1 MFILCLFVVSFV
13 GILIAVVFME
23 ISYLARFRLGVS
35 HPCSLIDY
43 SRYETFV
50 WYLKVSHLLILIGRY
65 NSYNL
70 FRKYLYCST
79 SIL

>member
-23 ISYLARFRLGVS
+23 ISYLARFRMGVS

-43 SRYETFV
+43 SRLYIRDFCMAFESFP
-50 WYLKVSHLLILIGRY
+50 S
-65 NSYNL
+65 SY
-70 FRKYLYCST
+70 FDRT
-79 SIL
+79 V